1 MKIVNTFLVAA
12 ALGATALAAT
22 SVQAGGTTDTFVVNS
37 TADTQTAGTL
47 RQAIVDANNS
57 VANQVNID
65 IDLPDDSEILLT
77 ADLPTLSH
85 PTVQIRNIHPSRQI
99 TVDGDQSYH
108 ILRQIGSGTSLS
120 VSAMQLREGW
130 MDGSGGN
137 DGGACL
143 FTQGRALLYGV
154 RFTDCE
160 TLNGS
165 GAAVHAR
172 ENLLVEDS
180 RFDGNTV
187 VQDGGTPVSRG
198 GAIYCTGV
206 FCAISGSSFS
216 DNRVVIQ
223 LIGQLERG
231 GGAAYLSAE
240 EITVENSTFHRNR
253 GLGRGGALNIRPTQ
267 ADSFIR
273 ITASL
278 FRANEGGEGGS
289 LYVSG
294 SNTGQSLTLERNSFE
309 RNTVTLRGAAIVAT
323 TVPQV
328 TLKNNVFYMHDSS
341 NTSVAWGAVYVFG
354 NSTRS
359 STVSVDFNTFVG
371 EDEDSVL
378 FEASEGGSANDVVIT
393 RMHANVFDQRAA
405 RPACREDFSQL
416 APQSGQ
422 FNVVSDD
429 SCTGT
434 IESGSL
440 VNVDP
445 LLNEAI
451 SRPDR
456 TLVYPEEA
464 SPAIDFVTSESLVLC
479 SGQTDLDGIVRPLDG
494 DDDGVAHCDAGALE
508 RNVTLFEDRF
518 QT

>member
-12 ALGATALAAT
+12 ALGASAFAAAPA
-22 SVQAGGTTDTFVVNS
+22 QAGGTTDTFVVNS
-37 TADTQTAGTL
+37 TADTETAGTL
-47 RQAIVDANNS
+47 RQATLDANAS
-57 VANQVNID
+57 TANQVNID
-65 IDLPDDSEILLT
+65 IDLPDGSEILLT

-99 TVDGDQSYH
+99 TVNGERSYR

-120 VSAMQLREGW
+120 VLAIELREGW

-180 RFDGNTV
+180 RFDGNTL

-223 LIGQLERG
+223 LIGQVERG

-240 EITVENSTFHRNR
+240 EITVENSTFQRNR
-253 GLGRGGALNIRPTQ
+253 GLGRGGALHLVPAQ

-294 SNTGQSLTLERNSFE
+294 TNTGQSLTLERNSFE
-309 RNTVTLRGAAIVAT
+309 RNTVTLRGAAIVAN

-328 TLKNNVFYMHDSS
+328 ALINNVFYMHDSS

-359 STVSVDFNTFVG
+359 SSVSLDFNTFVG
-371 EDEDSVL
+371 EDEDSLL
-378 FEASEGGSANDVVIT
+378 FEANEGSSANDVVVT
-393 RMHANVFDQRAA
+393 RMHANVFDQRAQ
-405 RPACREDFSQL
+405 RPACREEFNQL

-434 IESGSL
+434 IESGSQI
-440 VNVDP
+440 NVDP
-445 LLNEAI
+445 LLNGAV
-451 SRPDR
+451 SQPDR
-456 TLVYPEEA
+456 TLVYPEKA
-464 SPAIDFVTSESLVLC
+464 SPAVDNVTSESLVVC
-479 SGQTDLDGIVRPLDG
+479 SGQSDLDGVGRPLDG
-494 DDDGVAHCDAGALE
+494 DDDGVAQCDAGALE

-518 QT
+518 EN